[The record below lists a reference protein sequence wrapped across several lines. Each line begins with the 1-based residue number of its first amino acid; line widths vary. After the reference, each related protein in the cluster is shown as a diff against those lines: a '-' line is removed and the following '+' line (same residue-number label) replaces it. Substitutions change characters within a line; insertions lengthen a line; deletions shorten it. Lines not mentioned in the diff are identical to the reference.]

1 MDSCQAPSSLAANLF
16 PLCLQR
22 GCGRSTPLGC
32 LEDNNTAALVQDFE
46 ALREALGIDK
56 WLLFGGSWG
65 VALSLAYARAH
76 SDRCNLTNLAWS
88 RSYLGTGKVWL

>member
-1 MDSCQAPSSLAANLF
+1 MATPRGVACQTLGQPF
-16 PLCLQR
+16 PLTSALCLQR

-65 VALSLAYARAH
+65 VTLSLAYARAH
-76 SDRCNLTNLAWS
+76 SHRCYFLNFE
-88 RSYLGTGKVWL
+88 